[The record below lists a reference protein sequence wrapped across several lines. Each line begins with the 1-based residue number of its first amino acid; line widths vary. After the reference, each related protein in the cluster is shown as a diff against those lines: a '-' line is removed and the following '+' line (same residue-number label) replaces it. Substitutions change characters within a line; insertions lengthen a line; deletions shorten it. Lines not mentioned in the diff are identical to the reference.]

1 MKFDAQPPHANDTFD
16 SVVGWEWASRI
27 TQAVRDFQATT
38 ISLTEIVNPPIISFS
53 DDVPLLMS
61 NTTLASLIY
70 RHATNDI
77 GLVNGAVDLM
87 TVDVTTKLATFAAG
101 GVFGGSLTVLA
112 GGATITGGLTVTS
125 GGANVT
131 GAIVGSSSITA
142 KNDIVSQQGNVTV
155 KDTQGVIFNNNAGN
169 SVFIRHNSGGL
180 EFVNASGISLKLFDS
195 SGIQIT
201 ARTSLGASA
210 GGASPL
216 PSQPDQYMTITVT
229 GLGVYKV
236 PLYLP

>member
-1 MKFDAQPPHANDTFD
+1 
-16 SVVGWEWASRI
+16 
-27 TQAVRDFQATT
+27 VRDFQATT